1 MDQKVVMWPLDCA
14 LINEAVLGHNGIGYL
29 VVWSPELFQ
38 DLVILIHGGRTS
50 HILADDPLRSFE

>member
-29 VVWSPELFQ
+29 DIFGSMITRIVSRFN
-38 DLVILIHGGRTS
+38 
-50 HILADDPLRSFE
+50 DPDTWW